1 MRIYYTRLF
10 LSLLFVPG
18 FIECIKNR
26 KDGLMRDRD
35 SFLHQLGNKET
46 GLRLTKSYQYQP
58 CVDDLYASDLN
69 NNLKIGEDEYV
80 VFIAKRSHRAIV
92 VDEYWQL
99 PFPLISNFV
108 YGSCFCSFVL
118 QIPNCCVGKEAA
130 IDLNPNESP
139 FIEDNLI
146 TVCRTVDEAIINE
159 IGTFAPTPAITIA
172 ITPQPSETPT
182 LQTVEPSEAPTS
194 VESENPTS
202 VGSENPTS
210 VGSGNPTSVGSG
222 NPTSEPTDHPTT
234 ELITPT
240 PTDQPTQI
248 VSESPTESLT
258 TSEPTTSPSTA
269 TPTMVL
275 TNETA
280 TVAPSFSATTNTP
293 TSQPTPDRLLC
304 VTFQY
309 GIENDHGYDA
319 EDILNEVNNTYKS
332 GLIIATRNAT
342 IQSLNES
349 YPRDQEGGRYLQK
362 KISQQQQQSSGRAID
377 RVWYENLGVTQP
389 SIINDVDIIQQ
400 DERNFEHGYGGSIIG
415 VIEND
420 STQVRRRAVFL
431 PHMSTQITDSINNN
445 KKVNDRRLA
454 FYTDSYP
461 PVINNIFDNAFCQQP
476 EGIVCAVVDSSVCV
490 MLEEGDDDD
499 EVKGV
504 LLNGIET
511 SIQNGSF
518 ENVIHTENNKENSN
532 ERETNRKGNQPEKPN
547 KKKRE
552 PNRKGTH

>member
-1 MRIYYTRLF
+1 MRICYTRLF
-10 LSLLFVPG
+10 LSLLFAPG

-69 NNLKIGEDEYV
+69 DNLKIGEDEYV
-80 VFIAKRSHRAIV
+80 VFIANRSHRAIV

-130 IDLNPNESP
+130 IDLNPKESP

-172 ITPQPSETPT
+172 ITPQPSETLT

-202 VGSENPTS
+202 VGSE
-210 VGSGNPTSVGSG
+210 

-248 VSESPTESLT
+248 VSESPTKSLT
-258 TSEPTTSPSTA
+258 TSEPTTSPSIA
-269 TPTMVL
+269 TSTMVL

-293 TSQPTPDRLLC
+293 TS
-304 VTFQY
+304 
-309 GIENDHGYDA
+309 
-319 EDILNEVNNTYKS
+319 
-332 GLIIATRNAT
+332 
-342 IQSLNES
+342 
-349 YPRDQEGGRYLQK
+349 
-362 KISQQQQQSSGRAID
+362 
-377 RVWYENLGVTQP
+377 
-389 SIINDVDIIQQ
+389 
-400 DERNFEHGYGGSIIG
+400 
-415 VIEND
+415 
-420 STQVRRRAVFL
+420 
-431 PHMSTQITDSINNN
+431 
-445 KKVNDRRLA
+445 
-454 FYTDSYP
+454 
-461 PVINNIFDNAFCQQP
+461 
-476 EGIVCAVVDSSVCV
+476 
-490 MLEEGDDDD
+490 
-499 EVKGV
+499 
-504 LLNGIET
+504 
-511 SIQNGSF
+511 
-518 ENVIHTENNKENSN
+518 
-532 ERETNRKGNQPEKPN
+532 RE
-547 KKKRE
+547 
-552 PNRKGTH
+552 